1 MVITASFS
9 LISDEFFFSNLSHPN
24 VVRMFGLYV
33 DVKGNHYMVME
44 LVAKGSLKGML
55 VNVRPNLN
63 LKEKL
68 DMYDYMRF
76 KF

>member
-1 MVITASFS
+1 
-9 LISDEFFFSNLSHPN
+9 
-24 VVRMFGLYV
+24 MFGLYV